1 MLSARISHRSTS
13 SSAPT
18 HKALREAPRAHGQ
31 AVRAQGP
38 RFAAAL
44 PAACA
49 GAIAMF
55 AFLPGCSTLSPPFDK
70 MKDSQMTIYRLQNFE
85 PPVAAAAQPT
95 ATGLQLP
102 AQIQQWISAGA
113 SLLPPGLLP
122 PGLLPGSAPA
132 PAPAAADAP
141 RFHGF
146 RILEWQPVSDSG
158 VKGDI
163 VDLFGH
169 SSNFQNAA
177 TPCMYA
183 EFGFALAQPTLS
195 PAPADILVS
204 LSCEQTQA
212 FNFNWPYGQ
221 TGITPD
227 ASKKI
232 ASIAQ
237 RVFQGH

>member
-1 MLSARISHRSTS
+1 MPSSRCTVVVLLLAGPAVASAS
-13 SSAPT
+13 
-18 HKALREAPRAHGQ
+18 
-31 AVRAQGP
+31 
-38 RFAAAL
+38 
-44 PAACA
+44 
-49 GAIAMF
+49 
-55 AFLPGCSTLSPPFDK
+55 GCSTLSPPFDK
-70 MKDSQMTIYRLQNFE
+70 MKDSQMTVYRLQNFE
-85 PPVAAAAQPT
+85 PPQVTPAQSAAGA
-95 ATGLQLP
+95 LQLP
-102 AQIQQWISAGA
+102 PQIQQWIQAGA

-132 PAPAAADAP
+132 AAPATPDAP

-146 RILEWQPVSDSG
+146 RILEWQPVSDGG
-158 VKGDI
+158 VKGDLA
-163 VDLFGH
+163 DLFGH

-177 TPCMYA
+177 SACMFA
-183 EFGFALAQPTLS
+183 EFGFAIAQPS
-195 PAPADILVS
+195 APATPADILVS

-212 FNFNWPYGQ
+212 FNFTWPYAQ